1 MSLKIVNTDKAPK
14 AVGPYSQ
21 AIKAGKFIYVS
32 GQLPINP
39 STGKMVTGGVQE
51 ETKQALLN
59 AKEILKK
66 EGYDFKDVVKTT
78 VFLDK
83 ISDFAAMNEIYAEFF
98 KEHKPARAAFEVAA
112 LPLGA
117 NVEIQMVAYK
127 E

>member
-1 MSLKIVNTDKAPK
+1 MSLKVVHTDKAPK

-32 GQLPINP
+32 GQLPIDP

-51 ETKQALLN
+51 ETKQSLLN
-59 AKEILKK
+59 AKEILKI
-66 EGYDFKDVVKTT
+66 EGYDFTDVVKTT

-83 ISDFAAMNEIYAEFF
+83 ISDFVAMNEIYAEFF

>member
-1 MSLKIVNTDKAPK
+1 MSLKVVHTDKAPK

-32 GQLPINP
+32 GQLPIDP

-51 ETKQALLN
+51 ETKQSLLN
-59 AKEILKK
+59 AKEILKI
-66 EGYDFKDVVKTT
+66 EGYDFTDVVKTT

>member
-1 MSLKIVNTDKAPK
+1 MSLKVVHTDDAPK

-21 AIKAGKFIYVS
+21 AIKAGNFVYVS
-32 GQLPINP
+32 GQLPIDP
-39 STGKMVTGGVQE
+39 KVGKVVEGGIQA
-51 ETKQALLN
+51 ETRQSLLN
-59 AKEILKK
+59 AKEILKS
-66 EGYDFKDVVKTT
+66 EGYDFTDVVKTT

-98 KEHKPARAAFEVAA
+98 SEHKPARAAFEVAA
-112 LPLGA
+112 LPFGV